1 MTAVTTVVT
10 FREAVRVGWVA
21 GRGRDGVWV
30 WVVESRLVMGGGGA
44 VLSELCGFRVR

>member
-30 WVVESRLVMGGGGA
+30 VESRLVMGGGGA